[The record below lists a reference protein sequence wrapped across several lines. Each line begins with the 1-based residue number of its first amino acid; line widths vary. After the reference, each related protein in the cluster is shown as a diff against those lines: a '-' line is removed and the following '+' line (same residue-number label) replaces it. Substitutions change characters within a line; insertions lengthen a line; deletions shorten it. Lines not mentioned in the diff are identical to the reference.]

1 MISRLNMFIFKQA
14 RARYSAVV
22 MVGTHIDLVDNFDKK
37 KDHLVEIIQG
47 IYSCEFYPSIRAI
60 KFVSCK
66 GKCNDSVEELIHCL
80 YETAGRIKS
89 YLG

>member
-1 MISRLNMFIFKQA
+1 LQA

-22 MVGTHIDLVDNFDKK
+22 MVGTHIDLVNNFDKK
-37 KDHLVEIIQG
+37 KDNLVD
-47 IYSCEFYPSIRAI
+47 SCQFYPSIKAI

-66 GKCNDSVEELIHCL
+66 GKYKESIEELCYCL
-80 YETAGRIKS
+80 YETAGKIKS